1 MSNLLRRVR
10 KLEARRTD
18 IRGFVPYSPEWHDYW
33 EGRLN
38 QLLAGELPEWERI
51 PLEYIDSVREAAE
64 SAGECAPL
72 ETERRR

>member
-1 MSNLLRRVR
+1 MTNLLRRVR
-10 KLEARRTD
+10 KLEARLKD
-18 IRGFVPYSPEWHDYW
+18 ISGLAPHSEEWFNHW
-33 EGRLN
+33 ERKLD
-38 QLLAGELPEWERI
+38 QLLAGELPERERI

>member
-1 MSNLLRRVR
+1 MTNLLKRVR
-10 KLEARRTD
+10 KLEARSTD
-18 IRGFVPYSPEWHDYW
+18 IRGFVPYSEEWHNYW
-33 EGRLN
+33 GERLDK
-38 QLLAGELPEWERI
+38 LLAGELPEWERI